1 MRSARL
7 VWLAGLVMV
16 SACSGPVPA
25 RTVPASN
32 ASAPAPA
39 LIDIPRSADRSST
52 ADSDRRALEP
62 YTGDLD
68 AMIERGLIRV
78 LVAPSRTHFQVAN
91 GRQRGRTV
99 DAAAAFEQFLN
110 QRLAPRS
117 VSLIL
122 VPSSE
127 TSLVA
132 DVVAGQADI
141 AANLLRTF
149 ERDDQVAFARPWR
162 TGIRELIVTGP
173 GTPPLV
179 SLEDVGGRAIHVR
192 RNSDHH
198 ASLLRLNDQLKK
210 IDRPPARI
218 VLAAESQTD
227 EDLLEL
233 VNSGRIPATLVDD
246 YLYDAWHTSFDKSA
260 VNRDIAVSQD
270 GEIAWVTRK
279 ESAKLLGMLNEF
291 FSTHRLSF

>member
-1 MRSARL
+1 M
-7 VWLAGLVMV
+7 VWLAGLVV
-16 SACSGPVPA
+16 ASACAGPEPARPVPA
-25 RTVPASN
+25 GN
-32 ASAPAPA
+32 ASAPAPVM
-39 LIDIPRSADRSST
+39 IDIPRVADRPV
-52 ADSDRRALEP
+52 AANGDMRALEP

-68 AMIERGLIRV
+68 ALVERGIIRV
-78 LVAPSRTHFQVAN
+78 LVAPSRTHFQVMN

-110 QRLAPRS
+110 QRIAPRS
-117 VSLIL
+117 VSLVLI
-122 VPSSE
+122 PSSE

-132 DVVAGQADI
+132 DVIAGQADI
-141 AANLLRTF
+141 AASLLRTF

-173 GTPPLV
+173 GSPPLV
-179 SLEDVGGRAIHVR
+179 TLEDVGGRTIHVR

-198 ASLLRLNDQLKK
+198 ASLVRLNDQLRK
-210 IDRPPARI
+210 IDRPPARMA
-218 VLAAESQTD
+218 LAAESQTD

-246 YLYDAWHTSFDKSA
+246 YLYDAWRATFDKSA
-260 VNRDIAVSQD
+260 ANRDVAVSQD

-279 ESAKLLGMLNEF
+279 ESARLLEMINEF
-291 FSTHRLSF
+291 FTTHRLSF

>member
-1 MRSARL
+1 MMWVAALL
-7 VWLAGLVMV
+7 VA
-16 SACSGPVPA
+16 SACAGSEPARPVPA
-25 RTVPASN
+25 TN
-32 ASAPAPA
+32 ASRPPT
-39 LIDIPRSADRSST
+39 LIDIPRVADRPIT
-52 ADSDRRALEP
+52 NDGDMRALEP
-62 YTGDLD
+62 YTGDLE
-68 AMIERGLIRV
+68 ALVERGTIRM
-78 LVAPSRTHFQVAN
+78 LVAQSRTQFQVAD
-91 GRQRGRTV
+91 GRQRGRAV

-110 QRLAPRS
+110 QRLTPRS
-117 VSLIL
+117 VSLVLI
-122 VPSSE
+122 PSSE

-141 AANLLRTF
+141 AASLLRTF
-149 ERDDQVAFARPWR
+149 ERDDQVAFATPWR

-173 GTPPLV
+173 GSPPLV

-192 RNSDHH
+192 RHSDHH

-218 VLAAESQTD
+218 VLAAESLTD

-246 YLYDAWHTSFDKSA
+246 YLYDAWRATFDKST
-260 VNRDIAVSQD
+260 VNRDVAVSQD

-279 ESAKLLGMLNEF
+279 ESVKLLQLINEF